1 MDVVKAIEA
10 QGSQSGKPR
19 VEVRIMDSG
28 VIE

>member
-10 QGSQSGKPR
+10 QGSQSGKPK
-19 VEVRIMDSG
+19 VAVHIVDSG